1 MYEVEP
7 YFCCLGFL
15 YTDAGQF
22 YTSVVLY
29 DYSCCLVLCRVVLVL
44 CCVGSC
50 CLVLSRV
57 VLCCNNFNFKNKRTY
72 FFLFYNWFPL
82 EFDISLMW

>member
-50 CLVLSRV
+50 CLVLFCV
-57 VLCCNNFNFKNKRTY
+57 VLVLCRVGSCCY
-72 FFLFYNWFPL
+72 SCSFLG
-82 EFDISLMW
+82 